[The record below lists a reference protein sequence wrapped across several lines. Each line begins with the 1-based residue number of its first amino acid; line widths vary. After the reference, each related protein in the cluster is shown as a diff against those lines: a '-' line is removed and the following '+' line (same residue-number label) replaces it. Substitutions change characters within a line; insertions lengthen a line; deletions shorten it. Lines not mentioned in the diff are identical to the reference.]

1 VFSVFEMALTLLE
14 LVSSA
19 GQREDADAVESVWSS
34 RLEPSVAQTS
44 DFAFRKAEKRIV
56 KGVEVDYLEDLIV
69 RKDGGWEVSSPN
81 VLEEEKLVK
90 KLKKKLENN
99 VGTFSTSDFI
109 AMVKPA
115 LERVMGLESQGHG
128 RDENGAVDG
137 EDRNRKEVVDEESL
151 FLGLIRKGGALVGR
165 KLLSAIINCILGLQF
180 WNALKVLLQ
189 CGLVSNASH
198 PNLVQKLVEHRKADL
213 LCMCFYYVLDLTP
226 SDILLALKFLL
237 DQSNAS
243 SFETVRQEWRRVASL
258 AIDAA
263 ARRKELFLKREEYI
277 EKELI
282 ERQRAKIEKQ
292 RDKMERAY
300 ENDPF
305 SAPVPVEDI
314 EVPIQIQM
322 YDRERRIRD
331 EMANNSS
338 DQVSRAVV
346 MAMAVDGFQG
356 WETCLHALVASAQD
370 EAVLAAIIAELDT
383 SEAVQLL
390 QYLRKWLDRYS
401 TRLSRFPSPPGKPG
415 RPLHNVPSSHQV
427 LQWVNMVLD
436 GQYTNCVLSSE
447 FLPQLRAIQ
456 KSVKSVVAIG
466 RRVAPLIGMIE
477 HLRDSHPLPARRQD
491 SAAHSDYTIEYL
503 DIS

>member
-1 VFSVFEMALTLLE
+1 MALTLLE

-19 GQREDADAVESVWSS
+19 GQREDNDCVESVWST

-81 VLEEEKLVK
+81 VTEEEKLVK

-109 AMVKPA
+109 AMVRPA
-115 LERVMGLESQGHG
+115 LERVLGLESQGHG

-151 FLGLIRKGGALVGR
+151 FVGLIRKGGALVGR
-165 KLLSAIINCILGLQF
+165 RLLSAIINCSLGLQF

-189 CGLVSNASH
+189 CGLVSSVSH
-198 PNLVQKLVEHRKADL
+198 PDLVQKLVEHRKADL
-213 LCMCFYYVLDLTP
+213 LCTCFYYVLDLTP

-243 SFETVRQEWRRVASL
+243 SFETVRQEWRRVASM

-282 ERQRAKIEKQ
+282 ERQRAKIAK
-292 RDKMERAY
+292 RRAKMERAY

-305 SAPVPVEDI
+305 SAPVVPVENI
-314 EVPIQIQM
+314 VVPISVKM
-322 YDRERRIRD
+322 HDRERRIRD

-338 DQVSRAVV
+338 DHVSRAVV

-383 SEAVQLL
+383 SEAVKLL

-401 TRLSRFPSPPGKPG
+401 NRLSRFPSPPGKPG

-436 GQYTNCVLSSE
+436 GQYTKCVLSSE
-447 FLPQLRAIQ
+447 FLPELRAIK
-456 KSVKSVVAIG
+456 KSVGSVVAIG
-466 RRVAPLIGMIE
+466 RKVAPLVGTIE